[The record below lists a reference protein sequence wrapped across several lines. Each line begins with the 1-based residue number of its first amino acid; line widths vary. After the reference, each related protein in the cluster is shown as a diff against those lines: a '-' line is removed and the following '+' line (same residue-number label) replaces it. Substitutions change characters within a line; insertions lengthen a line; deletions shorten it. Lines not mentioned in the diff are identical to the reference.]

1 VLHLDAVQ
9 LNLEA
14 TSIVL
19 PFALEKLVICLGNTT
34 LEHLS
39 GPLAMLCQRSIRELV
54 VEIDSD
60 HPPWLL
66 HLLPIAHQLITFS
79 LELTCSSEEEPI
91 VPTFLRACTHLE
103 VFELA
108 WLRPGWLEALS
119 NSLVE
124 LKLMRLPIESAE
136 SLVEMIR
143 DGVIGVSK
151 LQRLVFE
158 VEELNG
164 LSTTLPENA
173 TEEGTVRRELATI
186 CREKGIK
193 IGQTPW

>member
-1 VLHLDAVQ
+1 MLQLDAIHLD
-9 LNLEA
+9 LED
-14 TSIVL
+14 TSLVL

-39 GPLAMLCQRSIRELV
+39 GPLATLCQRSIRELV

-79 LELTCSSEEEPI
+79 LELTCHSEEEPI
-91 VPTFLRACTHLE
+91 VPTFLRACTRLE

-158 VEELNG
+158 VEELHG

-193 IGQTPW
+193 IVQTPW